1 MLKKWIAAPLLASLL
16 LLAGCETTSSNT
28 KPEEPTY
35 DQAAMSE
42 FIRANY
48 AAASELLK
56 GYRGP
61 ASASNFSGNGGGSAP
76 LIVSTLVNIDKLD
89 QSSTL
94 GRLISEQLSSRISQ
108 LGQNVVE
115 LKLRNSVFMKQNQ
128 GEFLLTREIKELA
141 SAHKA
146 QAVVVGTYAD
156 GGDYVFVSL
165 KLINPANSLILASY
179 DYALPMNRQ
188 VRRLTNNTRP

>member
-1 MLKKWIAAPLLASLL
+1 MLKKWFVPFLAAPLF
-16 LLAGCETTSSNT
+16 LLAGCETTASTVKS
-28 KPEEPTY
+28 EEPTY

-48 AAASELLK
+48 AAAAELLK
-56 GYRGP
+56 SYQSP
-61 ASASNFSGNGGGSAP
+61 ASANNFSNNSGSAP

-115 LKLRNSVFMKQNQ
+115 MKLRNSVFMKQNQ
-128 GEFLLTREIKELA
+128 GEFLLTREVRELA

-165 KLINPANSLILASY
+165 KLINPANSLILSSY

-188 VRRLTNNTRP
+188 VRRLTNNSRP

>member
-1 MLKKWIAAPLLASLL
+1 MSKQWIAIPLLASLFL
-16 LLAGCETTSSNT
+16 VAGCETTPST
-28 KPEEPTY
+28 AKPEEPTY

-48 AAASELLK
+48 AAAAELLK
-56 GYRGP
+56 GYQP
-61 ASASNFSGNGGGSAP
+61 LAAANNFSNNGGSAP
-76 LIVSTLVNIDKLD
+76 LIVSTLVNIDRLD

-94 GRLISEQLSSRISQ
+94 GRLISEQLASRISQ

-141 SAHKA
+141 SAHRA

-165 KLINPANSLILASY
+165 KLVNPANSLILSSY

-188 VRRLTNNTRP
+188 VRRLTSNNRP

>member
-1 MLKKWIAAPLLASLL
+1 MLKKWIAPLLASLL
-16 LLAGCETTSSNT
+16 LMAGCETTSSNT

-48 AAASELLK
+48 AAAAELLK
-56 GYRGP
+56 GYQGP
-61 ASASNFSGNGGGSAP
+61 ASASNFSSGGGTAP

-108 LGQNVVE
+108 LGHNVVE
-115 LKLRNSVFMKQNQ
+115 MKLRNSVFMKQNQ
-128 GEFLLTREIKELA
+128 GEFLLTREVRELA

-165 KLINPANSLILASY
+165 KLINPANSLILSSY

-188 VRRLTNNTRP
+188 VRRLTNNSSRP

>member
-48 AAASELLK
+48 AAAAELLK
-56 GYRGP
+56 GYQP
-61 ASASNFSGNGGGSAP
+61 LAAANNFSNNGGSAP
-76 LIVSTLVNIDKLD
+76 LIVSTLVNIDRLD

-94 GRLISEQLSSRISQ
+94 GRLISEQLASRISQ

-141 SAHKA
+141 SAHRA

-165 KLINPANSLILASY
+165 KLVNPANSLILSSY

-188 VRRLTNNTRP
+188 VRRLTSNNRP

>member
-1 MLKKWIAAPLLASLL
+1 MLRKWIAPLAISLL
-16 LLAGCETTSSNT
+16 VLGGCSST
-28 KPEEPTY
+28 LDSKASEPTY

-48 AAASELLK
+48 AAANELLK
-56 GYRGP
+56 GFQGP
-61 ASASNFSGNGGGSAP
+61 VSANNFSGNGGGAP
-76 LIVSTLVNIDKLD
+76 LIVSTLVNIDQLD

-94 GRLISEQLSSRISQ
+94 GRLISEQLTSRISQ
-108 LGQNVVE
+108 SGQNVVE

-141 SAHKA
+141 SSYKA

-156 GGDYVFVSL
+156 GGDFIFVSL
-165 KLINPANSLILASY
+165 KLINPSNSLILASY

-188 VRRLTNNTRP
+188 VRRLTNTKKYY

>member
-1 MLKKWIAAPLLASLL
+1 MLKKWIAPLLAGLL
-16 LLAGCETTSSNT
+16 LLAGCETTSST
-28 KPEEPTY
+28 SKPVEPTY

-48 AAASELLK
+48 AAAAELLK
-56 GYRGP
+56 GYQGP
-61 ASASNFSGNGGGSAP
+61 ASANNFSNGSGAAP

-108 LGQNVVE
+108 LGQNVVKM
-115 LKLRNSVFMKQNQ
+115 KLRNSVFMRQNQ

-165 KLINPANSLILASY
+165 KLINPANSLILSSY

-188 VRRLTNNTRP
+188 VRRLTSSSRP